1 MIRLLILICIILFF
15 AWLISSLFF
24 GDKKELNRKLVF
36 PKSSLFLILLIVVL
50 LAFWALPRLG
60 VNPLLLI
67 QKILPLLSSIRNII
81 PF

>member
-50 LAFWALPRLG
+50 LAFWVLPRLG

-67 QKILPLLSSIRNII
+67 QKILPLLSSIRSII

>member
-50 LAFWALPRLG
+50 LAFWVLPRLG

>member
-15 AWLISSLFF
+15 AWLISTLFF

-50 LAFWALPRLG
+50 LAFWVLPRLG

-67 QKILPLLSSIRNII
+67 QKILPLLSSIRSFI